1 MKLVV
6 FSHKVCWKSVNS
18 PTGYAT
24 DGGFSLHMDYL
35 SNLFTE
41 VSIMVPISESRP
53 IGEISFNS
61 TKIKIVPIYTNFGTG
76 LYRKLMVL
84 TWGLLN
90 YSKLKK
96 MILKHDAVHVP
107 IPSDIGTIGMLL
119 AFQLNRPLYVRH
131 CGNWLK
137 QETFME
143 RIWLK
148 FMERY
153 AGGKNVFLAT
163 GGDLN
168 SPSKKNENIKWI
180 FSSSITNNEIVLKPK
195 SINNRNTVKLIIACR
210 QTFKKGTGFVI
221 DALKLNKRYKIE
233 LHVLGDGEDLD
244 LFKNQVEIFLPEQ
257 SAWNSVFFH
266 GKKNHVQVMSMLKEM
281 DLFVFPTIASE
292 GFPKAVLE
300 AIAVGLPVITTGVSV
315 LPKLIGESK
324 SGVIL
329 EDVSPEIILNAIYYY
344 IENPDI
350 YAFTSENA
358 IKEAQ
363 KYTLD
368 SWVNEIGENLKRNW
382 KWK

>member
-1 MKLVV
+1 MKLIV
-6 FSHKVCWKSVNS
+6 FSHKVCWKSANS
-18 PTGYAT
+18 PTGFAT

-41 VSIMVPISESRP
+41 ISIMVPISQSRP
-53 IGEISFNS
+53 IGEISFKS
-61 TKIKIVPIYTNFGTG
+61 TKIKIVPIYTNFGFG

-84 TWGLLN
+84 SWGLLN

-96 MILKHDAVHVP
+96 MILMHDAVHVP

-119 AFQLNRPLYVRH
+119 GFQLNRPLYVRH

-143 RIWLK
+143 RFWLK
-148 FMERY
+148 FMERN
-153 AGGKNVFLAT
+153 AGEKNVFLAT
-163 GGDLN
+163 GGGIV

-195 SINNRNTVKLIIACR
+195 IINNRNTVKLIIACR

-244 LFKNQVEIFLPEQ
+244 LFKNKVEQFLPEE
-257 SAWNSVFFH
+257 SEWNSVLFH

-315 LPKLIGESK
+315 LPKLIGESNC
-324 SGVIL
+324 GVIL
-329 EDVSPEIILNAIYYY
+329 EDVNPEIILKAIYYY
-344 IENPDI
+344 IENPDV
-350 YAFTSENA
+350 YTFASENA

-368 SWVNEIGENLKRNW
+368 SWVNEIHENLKRNW
-382 KWK
+382 EWK